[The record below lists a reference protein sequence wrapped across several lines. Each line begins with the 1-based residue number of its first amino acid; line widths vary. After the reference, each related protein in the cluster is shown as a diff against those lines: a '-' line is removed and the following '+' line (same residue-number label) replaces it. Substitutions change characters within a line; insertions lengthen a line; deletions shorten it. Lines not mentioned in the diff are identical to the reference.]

1 MNIIPIGGPVEP
13 HVVQRYRFIP
23 SLAAPFTIA
32 VGGLVL
38 VGWLLGIRML
48 TSVFPNYATI
58 KPNTASCFILA
69 GLSLWLLRLPSGRAG
84 NFSSKPGRMGQ
95 ICALSVAL
103 VGLLTLAEYLL
114 NLNFGMDQ
122 TLLRDIWTDPR
133 VSPPGR
139 MSIATAFG
147 FFMLGASLFLV
158 GRKSPLNAMV
168 SQILALVIL
177 GDAVLTCAGYVY
189 GVHDLHAVSF
199 YSAVGVHTA
208 LVFILLCVG
217 TLFARPDR
225 GLIAVFTSGYSGGQ
239 MARLILPL
247 ALTLPFFIG
256 WLRLKGEYW
265 GLYGTEFGLALFAT
279 SNIIVFTILLWISA
293 KSLNKRAARL
303 VESAHAYGA
312 EKTLRD
318 QALILDLAN
327 DAMFIRD
334 REDRITY
341 WNQGAQRLYDFTK
354 EEAVGHMTCSLLSTK
369 YPQSFDNIN
378 AQLLATGH
386 WEGELVHTRRDGALV
401 TVSSNWTLQRDD
413 SNRPVSVIEM
423 NCDITARKKTEKEL
437 EKNREHL
444 SPGQG

>member
-1 MNIIPIGGPVEP
+1 MNIIPTGGPVESN
-13 HVVQRYRFIP
+13 VVQRYRFIP
-23 SLAAPFTIA
+23 SFAGPFATA

-38 VGWLLGIRML
+38 VGWFLGIRLL
-48 TSVFPNYATI
+48 TSLFPNYATI
-58 KPNTASCFILA
+58 KPNTASCLILA
-69 GLSLWLLRLPSGRAG
+69 GLSLWLLRVPSGRG
-84 NFSSKPGRMGQ
+84 GSISSKPGRMGQ

-103 VGLLTLAEYLL
+103 VGLLTLVEYLL
-114 NLNFGMDQ
+114 NLDLGIDQ

-147 FFMLGASLFLV
+147 FFMLGVSLFMV
-158 GRKSPLNAMV
+158 GRKSPLNATV
-168 SQILALVIL
+168 SQILALIIL
-177 GDAVLTCAGYVY
+177 GDAVLTCAGYIY
-189 GVHDLHAVSF
+189 GVHDLYAVSF
-199 YSAVGVHTA
+199 YSAMGVHTA
-208 LVFILLCVG
+208 LVFILLGVG

-225 GLIAVFTSGYSGGQ
+225 GLLSVFTSGYSGGQ
-239 MARLILPL
+239 MVRLILPL

-256 WLRLKGEYW
+256 WLRLKGEYR

-279 SNIIVFTILLWISA
+279 SNIILFTILVWVSA
-293 KSLNKRAARL
+293 KSLNKRAAKL
-303 VESAHAYGA
+303 VERAHAYEA

-341 WNQGAQRLYDFTK
+341 WNQGAQQLYDFTK
-354 EEAVGHMTCSLLSTK
+354 EEAVGHRPYSLLSTK

-401 TVSSNWTLQRDD
+401 TVASRWTLQRDD
-413 SNRPVSVIEM
+413 SNKPVSVIEV
-423 NCDITARKKTEKEL
+423 NYDITARKKAEKEL
-437 EKNREHL
+437 EKSL
-444 SPGQG
+444 D

>member
-48 TSVFPNYATI
+48 ASVFPNYATI

-293 KSLNKRAARL
+293 KSLNERAARL

>member
-84 NFSSKPGRMGQ
+84 NLSSKPGRMGQ

-423 NCDITARKKTEKEL
+423 NCDITARKKAEKEL

>member
-1 MNIIPIGGPVEP
+1 MSIIPKGGPAEP
-13 HVVQRYRFIP
+13 NVVKRYRFIP
-23 SLAAPFTIA
+23 SLAGPFAAA

-38 VGWLLGIRML
+38 VGWLLGIRLL
-48 TSVFPNYATI
+48 TSVFPNYATV
-58 KPNTASCFILA
+58 KPNTAACFILA
-69 GLSLWLLRLPSGRAG
+69 GLSLWLLRLPAGRAK

-95 ICALSVAL
+95 ICALSVAF

-114 NLNFGMDQ
+114 NLHLGIDQ
-122 TLLRDIWTDPR
+122 TLLRDIWTDAR

-147 FFMLGASLFLV
+147 FLMLGVSLFLV
-158 GRKSPLNAMV
+158 GRKSPLNAAA
-168 SQILALVIL
+168 SQILALVSL

-189 GVHDLHAVSF
+189 GVHDLYAISF
-199 YSAVGVHTA
+199 YSAMGVHTA

-217 TLFARPDR
+217 TLFVRPDR
-225 GLIAVFTSGYSGGQ
+225 GLISVFTSGYSGGQ

-247 ALTLPFFIG
+247 ALTLPFFLG
-256 WLRLKGEYW
+256 WLRLKGEHW
-265 GLYGTEFGLALFAT
+265 GLYGPEFGLALFAT
-279 SNIIVFTILLWISA
+279 SNIILFTILVWISA
-293 KSLNKRAARL
+293 KSLNKRAAEL
-303 VESAHAYGA
+303 VKGAHAYGA
-312 EKTLRD
+312 EKTFRD

-341 WNQGAQRLYDFTK
+341 WNHGAQRLYDFTK
-354 EEAVGHMTCSLLSTK
+354 EEAVGHLTYSLLNTK

-386 WEGELVHTRRDGALV
+386 WEGELVHTRRDGAWV
-401 TVSSNWTLQRDD
+401 TVASRWTLQRDD

-423 NCDITARKKTEKEL
+423 SYDIAARKKL
-437 EKNREHL
+437 DDR
-444 SPGQG
+444 

>member
-1 MNIIPIGGPVEP
+1 
-13 HVVQRYRFIP
+13 
-23 SLAAPFTIA
+23 
-32 VGGLVL
+32 
-38 VGWLLGIRML
+38 
-48 TSVFPNYATI
+48 
-58 KPNTASCFILA
+58 
-69 GLSLWLLRLPSGRAG
+69 
-84 NFSSKPGRMGQ
+84 
-95 ICALSVAL
+95 
-103 VGLLTLAEYLL
+103 
-114 NLNFGMDQ
+114 
-122 TLLRDIWTDPR
+122 
-133 VSPPGR
+133 
-139 MSIATAFG
+139 
-147 FFMLGASLFLV
+147 
-158 GRKSPLNAMV
+158 
-168 SQILALVIL
+168 
-177 GDAVLTCAGYVY
+177 
-189 GVHDLHAVSF
+189 
-199 YSAVGVHTA
+199 
-208 LVFILLCVG
+208 
-217 TLFARPDR
+217 
-225 GLIAVFTSGYSGGQ
+225 
-239 MARLILPL
+239 
-247 ALTLPFFIG
+247 
-256 WLRLKGEYW
+256 
-265 GLYGTEFGLALFAT
+265 
-279 SNIIVFTILLWISA
+279 
-293 KSLNKRAARL
+293 

-423 NCDITARKKTEKEL
+423 NCDITARKKAEKEL